1 MPIETKSFV
10 VYCLIHLLYTAVRA
24 TGLEFGSD
32 SHERTIS
39 APPRHVDSPR
49 KTAPYFLPQRASK
62 RDGDY
67 TDGCK

>member
-49 KTAPYFLPQRASK
+49 KTAPYF
-62 RDGDY
+62 
-67 TDGCK
+67 